1 MICLDQ
7 SETSIHLEDE
17 REDEKTDNEA
27 LIGGGQSVSCPELV
41 HRGEE
46 VSHVHGTLL
55 IKVRKSG
62 PNVYCVTFA
71 IDLKSLILCR
81 GWSTST
87 SSEVIDI
94 FWNFISSVFV

>member
-1 MICLDQ
+1 M
-7 SETSIHLEDE
+7 EDE
-17 REDEKTDNEA
+17 REDEKADNDA

-87 SSEVIDI
+87 SELIDI
-94 FWNFISSVFV
+94 FWNFISSVFLYQDEVF